1 MALDS
6 IGAASIDM
14 VSLREAMQ
22 SADPTRDLIRTARG
36 QLAELKPKIE
46 KLPDQLPE
54 TTKERGRDT
63 IQLMLQQIEIV
74 NGALDQ
80 MANSRTL
87 TTGDRAALPV
97 LTEALSSLQQ
107 KLPDI
112 GKHARLTT
120 PADLIAAMTRLN
132 KDMTALIENPA
143 LRLTEQF
150 ILLDARVLLGK
161 AAALGPKMTA
171 LEKEALEQS
180 ESELAVNVNA
190 LGKKVAGRSI

>member
-1 MALDS
+1 MTVGS
-6 IGAASIDM
+6 IGTASIDM

-22 SADPTRDLIRTARG
+22 SADPTRDMIRTASG

-46 KLPDQLPE
+46 KLPGQLPE
-54 TTKERGRDT
+54 TTKESGRDP
-63 IQLMLQQIEIV
+63 IRSMLEQIEIV
-74 NGALDQ
+74 NDALDQ

-87 TTGDRAALPV
+87 TTGDRAVLPV
-97 LTEALSSLQQ
+97 LTAALSWLQQ

-120 PADLIAAMTRLN
+120 PADLITAMTRLN

-171 LEKEALEQS
+171 LERETSEQF
-180 ESELAVNVNA
+180 ESELAVNVDA

>member
-1 MALDS
+1 MAVGS
-6 IGAASIDM
+6 IGTASIDM

-22 SADPTRDLIRTARG
+22 STDPTRDLIRTARG

-46 KLPDQLPE
+46 KLPE
-54 TTKERGRDT
+54 TTKESGRDP
-63 IQLMLQQIEIV
+63 IQSMLEQIEIV
-74 NGALDQ
+74 NDALDQ

-97 LTEALSSLQQ
+97 LAAALSWLQQ

-120 PADLIAAMTRLN
+120 PADLITAMTRLN

-150 ILLDARVLLGK
+150 ILLDATVLLGK

-171 LEKEALEQS
+171 LEKETLEQS
-180 ESELAVNVNA
+180 ESELAVNVDA

>member
-1 MALDS
+1 MAVGS
-6 IGAASIDM
+6 IGTASIDM

-46 KLPDQLPE
+46 KLPE
-54 TTKERGRDT
+54 TTKESGRDP
-63 IQLMLQQIEIV
+63 IQSMLEQIDIV
-74 NGALDQ
+74 NDALDQ

-97 LTEALSSLQQ
+97 LTAALSWLQQ

-120 PADLIAAMTRLN
+120 PADLITAMTRLN

-161 AAALGPKMTA
+161 AAALDPKMTA
-171 LEKEALEQS
+171 LEKETLEQF
-180 ESELAVNVNA
+180 ESELAVNVDA

>member
-1 MALDS
+1 MAVGS
-6 IGAASIDM
+6 IGTASIDM

-22 SADPTRDLIRTARG
+22 STDPTRDLIRTARG

-54 TTKERGRDT
+54 TTRESGRDP
-63 IQLMLQQIEIV
+63 IQSMLEQIEIV
-74 NGALDQ
+74 IYALDQ

-87 TTGDRAALPV
+87 TAGDRAALPV
-97 LTEALSSLQQ
+97 LTAALSWLHQ

-112 GKHARLTT
+112 GKHARLTI
-120 PADLIAAMTRLN
+120 PADLISAMTRLN

-171 LEKEALEQS
+171 LEKETSEQFV
-180 ESELAVNVNA
+180 SELAVNVDA

>member
-1 MALDS
+1 MAVGS

-22 SADPTRDLIRTARG
+22 STDPTRDLIRTARG

-46 KLPDQLPE
+46 KLPE
-54 TTKERGRDT
+54 TTKDSGRDP
-63 IQLMLQQIEIV
+63 IQSMLQQIEIV

-97 LTEALSSLQQ
+97 LSAALSWLQQ

-112 GKHARLTT
+112 GKHAHLTT
-120 PADLIAAMTRLN
+120 PADLITAMTRLN

-150 ILLDARVLLGK
+150 ILLDATVLLGK

-171 LEKEALEQS
+171 LEKETLEQS
-180 ESELAVNVNA
+180 ESELAVNVDA